1 MDNQTRSTNPNT
13 IPNTQGGGRGRGR
26 GRGRRGGGVVTPG
39 RGGATGGGVYS
50 QYMDDEIRTLFA
62 RGLPS
67 DIRER
72 EIHNLFRFFAGY
84 EGCILNENPSK
95 QPVAFVS
102 FNSRELALRALRY
115 LQDVRLDLASTTTLR
130 LSFAKSNSKTK
141 RLSPE
146 DLFPA
151 EHNRFT
157 STLIP
162 PPPSSTSLY
171 GSPSTL
177 VGTLNAPSYYSPHYT
192 QYGASSGYAP
202 VPWMRHNVGTRGSQ
216 GTRNQQQQNTTV
228 APCSTLFVA
237 NIHPEV
243 PERDLARL
251 FKVVPGFQRLKM
263 SQKNGLPI
271 CFVEYNDV
279 QNSTTALNS
288 FQGFMMGP
296 SPIRIDYARARMAEK
311 RPLPGSTTGGD
322 ASKDETHNPDD
333 GTQTNEN
340 VPQQGEEDNTTE
352 GCEGEVTGGGEE
364 DDRNESYDYSSVT
377 TNTKI

>member
-26 GRGRRGGGVVTPG
+26 GRGRRGGGVGSQG
-39 RGGATGGGVYS
+39 RGGGYS

-177 VGTLNAPSYYSPHYT
+177 VGT
-192 QYGASSGYAP
+192 
-202 VPWMRHNVGTRGSQ
+202 RGSH
-216 GTRNQQQQNTTV
+216 GTRNQQSPNTTV
-228 APCSTLFVA
+228 PPCSTLFVA

-251 FKVVPGFQRLKM
+251 FKTVPGFQRLKM

-288 FQGFMMGP
+288 FQGFMVGP

-311 RPLPGSTTGGD
+311 RPLPQGATTVGGG
-322 ASKDETHNPDD
+322 APNDETHINTED
-333 GTQTNEN
+333 GSQTNFTEN
-340 VPQQGEEDNTTE
+340 VPTEDNSTTQT
-352 GCEGEVTGGGEE
+352 GVEVDEN
-364 DDRNESYDYSSVT
+364 DNQS
-377 TNTKI
+377 

>member
-115 LQDVRLDLASTTTLR
+115 LQDVRLDLTSTTTLR

-162 PPPSSTSLY
+162 PPPSSASLY
-171 GSPSTL
+171 GSTSPSTL
-177 VGTLNAPSYYSPHYT
+177 
-192 QYGASSGYAP
+192 
-202 VPWMRHNVGTRGSQ
+202 VGTRGSQ